1 MRSPRSLN
9 RSGIAVLAVYRHTG
23 RMTATNDVDALTEQ
37 RQRSRFFVQ
46 HLTYLADNYVDQAL
60 VKAALLNGLSQ
71 SDTAKALGMSKK
83 TVNTHARR
91 PWVPTAA
98 ARGIDLPDSTP
109 LFRYI
114 FGSDDAAAAA
124 ITTCKR
130 YDRERLHIES
140 F

>member
-1 MRSPRSLN
+1 
-9 RSGIAVLAVYRHTG
+9 
-23 RMTATNDVDALTEQ
+23 MTSTNDVDALTEQ

-46 HLTYLADNYVDQAL
+46 HLTFLADNYVDQAL

-71 SDTAKALGMSKK
+71 SETAKALGMSKK
-83 TVNTHARR
+83 TVNTHSRR

-98 ARGIDLPDSTP
+98 GKGIDLPDARP
-109 LFRYI
+109 FYRYI

-124 ITTCKR
+124 FAACKR

>member
-1 MRSPRSLN
+1 M
-9 RSGIAVLAVYRHTG
+9 YQHTG
-23 RMTATNDVDALTEQ
+23 GMAETSDLDALTEQ

-60 VKAALLNGLSQ
+60 VKTALLNGLSQ
-71 SDTAKALGMSKK
+71 SETAKALGMSKK

-98 ARGIDLPDSTP
+98 AKGIDLPDVATP
-109 LFRYI
+109 LYRYI
-114 FGSDDAAAAA
+114 WGSDDAAATA
-124 ITTCKR
+124 IATCKR

-140 F
+140 Y

>member
-1 MRSPRSLN
+1 
-9 RSGIAVLAVYRHTG
+9 
-23 RMTATNDVDALTEQ
+23 MTATNDTDTLAEQ

-60 VKAALLNGLSQ
+60 VKTALLNGLSQ
-71 SDTAKALGMSKK
+71 SDIAKALGMSKK

-98 ARGIDLPDSTP
+98 AKGIDLPDATP

-124 ITTCKR
+124 IATCKR
-130 YDRERLHIES
+130 YDRERLHIETY
-140 F
+140 

>member
-1 MRSPRSLN
+1 M
-9 RSGIAVLAVYRHTG
+9 TG
-23 RMTATNDVDALTEQ
+23 TPSVDALAEQ

-60 VKAALLNGLSQ
+60 VKTALLNGLSQ

-98 ARGIDLPDSTP
+98 AKGIDLPDATP
-109 LFRYI
+109 LYRYI
-114 FGSDDAAAAA
+114 FGSDDAATAA
-124 ITTCKR
+124 IATCKK

-140 F
+140 L

>member
-1 MRSPRSLN
+1 
-9 RSGIAVLAVYRHTG
+9 
-23 RMTATNDVDALTEQ
+23 MTATNDVDALTEQ

-46 HLTYLADNYVDQAL
+46 HLTFLADNYVDQAL
-60 VKAALLNGLSQ
+60 VKTALLNGLSQ

-83 TVNTHARR
+83 TVNTHSRR

-98 ARGIDLPDSTP
+98 GKGIDLPDATP
-109 LFRYI
+109 LYRYI

-130 YDRERLHIES
+130 YDRERLHIETY
-140 F
+140 